1 MRQHDRLG
9 ELYFRS
15 AEGLADAVGF
25 AHRVGIDQRDIQ
37 ASGMAERQKGL
48 VQKGETGGNGA
59 PVSTAADDQD
69 VDGPLEQLRIR
80 LNC

>member
-1 MRQHDRLG
+1 MRQHDCLG
-9 ELYFRS
+9 ESGFGS
-15 AEGLADAVGF
+15 AERLAHAVGLT
-25 AHRVGIDQRDIQ
+25 HCIGIDQRDIQ